1 MCNGVLLVLVL
12 VLVLAPLD
20 AAAGRGRALPRKP
33 SHRSLALPPLIPF
46 SPLCLVDPTLPQCA
60 DYINGLGPAD
70 CAGVSTQCERGLFRL
85 NHTLARGLFFAD
97 FVARNLDCAEEGF
110 EPCWEGA
117 TYNASRN
124 PLAGPGRLA
133 QGSCSVH
140 CRKNITEYEAVC
152 VRNGG
157 FLCDSEYNL
166 GMDGTEVKVTLPT
179 CLPVQCQAT
188 VAQKRASGNDGDN
201 TTSDLVAIQAC
212 MQRHTCESSTELRR
226 LVPECKVRLTCLD
239 EQEAADLA
247 VTLVLAA
254 VGALAAAALVL
265 KAGAFSCC
273 CREKRSRNLEEQE
286 ELNFFVGTS
295 HDNSLGAPLLD
306 PAQQNIQ
313 GHHTSS
319 RFVLSKDLADQQSSG
334 RFALGRREG
343 EPAAANLAMATAGA
357 TAAGVDAGFNTVDAS
372 DATANHHAHYM
383 PGTALTYR
391 NLFFRHR
398 GQLILRGV
406 SGIVRRGTCVAVIG
420 APDSGATT
428 LLRCLAGRQPT
439 GRVEG
444 SILVDGRPPD
454 RKIRRIVAF
463 VPKEDVNIAL
473 MTVRETLE
481 FSARCRL
488 PRTVSAKVR
497 GQRVQAWLQLLGL
510 RHVSDVI
517 VGDAVTRGIS
527 GGERRR
533 VSIGVEAVAGHRL
546 VIADS
551 PTNGLDS
558 EAAFN
563 VIKTMRALADAGHN
577 GFMASVRQPSTE
589 LLSLF
594 DTVCLMSRG
603 TCIFWGSIND
613 ALPFLAGLGFEKP
626 PAKSVPDFL
635 EEMTGNP
642 GQFFVDVFEEKPLAD
657 VEEGQGEAP
666 FAAAEASGGGE
677 AKTAPRSHRRLLR
690 RLSIV
695 DVHQCYVK
703 SKHFERLGREMWRQ
717 IDAAASLEWLGD
729 SAGNNDAGRPR
740 SFLNCCPNAVLDE
753 DGKCLCWGEKY
764 ATGLLSQIVHVTVRQ
779 VTLVSRSPTVRARMG
794 RAAFQGVLLGTM
806 FFHFDQSQN
815 SAQNRFGALFISISA
830 IVMGSVATIPE
841 LFSQRR
847 VFYQQKNA
855 GYFSPL
861 AWQVS
866 LFLTEIPITLIEM
879 AMYSLLLYGLCGLRG
894 GIFSYAFLFFYASMV
909 LANLICFSVA
919 AMSVM
924 LVDSVIAAQ
933 ALVPVYNAMN
943 ILFSG
948 YLMTEADIPLY
959 LRWLTKTSTIARL
972 FAAISINEM
981 DGQVFH
987 CEDAELI
994 PFRGNPRLNIPA
1006 PQGFNNE
1013 NYRACP
1019 LQTGDDALRYLY
1031 GIAPGQDVWGLFFFS
1046 MVFLGFFQLL
1056 LFVSILYVDHSR
1068 TTSDDP
1074 VVSSGG
1080 TSKKNM
1086 MKPPPPRPK
1095 KKKKKKTNM
1104 TGPTAASAPSSLSST
1119 PSASSS
1125 GTPISFEKLCYTVTL
1140 PNGKDRQLL
1149 TDVTGF
1155 AQPGELVALMGPSG
1169 AGKTTLLDV
1178 LAARKTG
1185 GVITGSILLD
1195 GLPVDNKFAR
1205 YTGYCE
1211 QMDSHLPTLTV
1222 REAVAVSAAL
1232 RLPPSVDGEERDRKI
1247 DRVLKQLLLD
1257 QYCDQLLGTPGLP
1270 GAVAPE
1276 IRKLVTIGVELV
1288 CDPAVLFMDEPT
1300 TGLDSSSALATMTLA
1315 KQIAEG
1321 GRRGDNTIEYPKIA
1335 VICTIHQPAR
1345 EIFSLF
1351 HNLFLLQK
1359 GGRVAYFGPVKDME
1373 NYFVETCQNPA
1384 CELEQNP
1391 ADYALACAAAVSFD
1405 GDTTAADLHD
1415 RSEWKR
1421 AQDAHLPER
1430 RSQRDPSRAAFA
1442 SPYATSSLHQFNTLL
1457 RVYSLRHW
1465 RDKKV
1470 LWTRMSLAV
1479 VFGLIVG
1486 VLYYGIGTD
1495 QTGAKSRVGV
1505 VFISLVYAGNVA
1517 NMAIPSNVM
1526 LRPIVFRERG
1536 SHAYRLCP
1544 FYWATLIAELPFV
1557 TLQGS
1562 LFVVTFYFLVGFRAS
1577 VVHFMLYLFGF
1588 IILSM
1593 TTFSFSHLMAS
1604 VAPNAD
1610 VGTIL
1615 SATVQSVFTLF
1626 CGFML
1631 PYESIPVYWRP
1642 LYYLSMFRYPLGFF
1656 VSNEMRGLEFQC
1668 PVGDGPAGRSLPVG
1682 AFPVFVGGT
1691 ANNVSFPPPPFGN
1704 GAYAPGCAPL
1714 FGNFTDLRDPRC
1726 WRFFCP
1732 ISDGEFILDRYS
1744 MPTSTDGMLQQLL
1757 VMVGFFLGLR
1767 VLTFVALKNIQHI
1780 TR

>member
-1 MCNGVLLVLVL
+1 V
-12 VLVLAPLD
+12 
-20 AAAGRGRALPRKP
+20 
-33 SHRSLALPPLIPF
+33 
-46 SPLCLVDPTLPQCA
+46 SPA
-60 DYINGLGPAD
+60 
-70 CAGVSTQCERGLFRL
+70 CERGLFRL
-85 NHTLARGLFFAD
+85 NHTLAQGLYFAD
-97 FVARNLDCAEEGF
+97 FVARNLGCAEKGF

-117 TYNASRN
+117 TRNASRN
-124 PLAGPGRLA
+124 PFSGPGRLQ
-133 QGSCSVH
+133 QGSCAVN
-140 CRKNITEYEAVC
+140 CRKNISEYEAVC
-152 VRNGG
+152 MRNGG
-157 FLCDSEYNL
+157 FLCDTEYDI

-179 CLPVQCQAT
+179 CLPLQCQKKAAAD
-188 VAQKRASGNDGDN
+188 VVPAA
-201 TTSDLVAIQAC
+201 SDLVAIQAC
-212 MQRHTCESSTELRR
+212 MQRHTCESSKELRR
-226 LVPECKVRLTCLD
+226 LVPECKVTLISCLG
-239 EQEAADLA
+239 EQQTADFVVAFL
-247 VTLVLAA
+247 LAA
-254 VGALAAAALVL
+254 VGALAFAGLVL
-265 KAGAFSCC
+265 KSGVFSCC
-273 CREKRSRNLEEQE
+273 CRKRRARDKDQQK

-295 HDNSLGAPLLD
+295 NGFTPNDDLDAPLL
-306 PAQQNIQ
+306 IQ
-313 GHHTSS
+313 GHTS

-334 RFALGRREG
+334 RFALGRRQE
-343 EPAAANLAMATAGA
+343 EA
-357 TAAGVDAGFNTVDAS
+357 TAATNFQTGSRGLAS
-372 DATANHHAHYM
+372 APSSAAYHHSHYM

-406 SGIVRRGTCVAVIG
+406 SGIVQRGQCVAVVG

-428 LLRCLAGRQPT
+428 LLRCLAGRQPL

-444 SILVDGRPPD
+444 SILIDGRPPD

-488 PRTVSAKVR
+488 PRTVSVKVR
-497 GQRVQAWLQLLGL
+497 GERVQAWLQLLGL
-510 RHVSDVI
+510 LHVSDVI
-517 VGDAVTRGIS
+517 VGDAVIRGIS

-558 EAAFN
+558 EAAYN

-603 TCIFWGSIND
+603 TCIFWGSTSD
-613 ALPFLAGLGFEKP
+613 ALPFLASMGFEKP

-642 GQFFVDVFEEKPLAD
+642 GQFYA
-657 VEEGQGEAP
+657 GEVSPVAS
-666 FAAAEASGGGE
+666 EAIHCDGGE
-677 AKTAPRSHRRLLR
+677 AKAPKDGRRLIR
-690 RLSIV
+690 RLSVV
-695 DVHQCYVK
+695 DVRQRYVK
-703 SKHFERLGREMWRQ
+703 SKHFERLGMEMWRQ
-717 IDAAASLEWLGD
+717 IDAAASLEEYYSDDDGVAPGKTEEEEN
-729 SAGNNDAGRPR
+729 SR
-740 SFLNCCPNAVLDE
+740 SFHPCCPDAVLDD
-753 DGKCLCWGEKY
+753 DGKFLCWGEKY
-764 ATGLLSQIVHVTVRQ
+764 ATGLLLQIVYLFLRQ
-779 VTLVSRSPTVRARMG
+779 SKLISRSPTVRARLG
-794 RAAFQGVLLGTM
+794 RALFQGVLLGTM

-861 AWQVS
+861 AWQIS
-866 LFLTEIPITLIEM
+866 LFLTEIPITLVEM
-879 AMYSLLLYGLCGLRG
+879 AIYSLLLYGLCGLRG

-919 AMSVM
+919 ATSVM

-948 YLMTEADIPLY
+948 YLMTEADIPPY

-972 FAAISINEM
+972 FAAISVNEM

-994 PFRGNPRLNIPA
+994 PFLGDSDLNVPA
-1006 PQGFNNE
+1006 PLGFNNK

-1019 LQTGDDALRYLY
+1019 LQTGEDALRYLY
-1031 GIAPGQDVWGLFFFS
+1031 GIAPDQNVWGLFLFS
-1046 MVFLGFFQLL
+1046 TVFLGLFQIL
-1056 LFVSILYVDHSR
+1056 LFFSIRYVDHSR

-1074 VVSSGG
+1074 VVSSGD
-1080 TSKKNM
+1080 TSKKD
-1086 MKPPPPRPK
+1086 RK
-1095 KKKKKKTNM
+1095 KKKKSGRAEPSTDFCKR
-1104 TGPTAASAPSSLSST
+1104 TADVADT
-1119 PSASSS
+1119 PGLVS
-1125 GTPISFEKLCYTVTL
+1125 GTPISFENLCYTVTL
-1140 PNGKDRQLL
+1140 PNGQDRQLL
-1149 TDVTGF
+1149 TNVTGF
-1155 AQPGELVALMGPSG
+1155 ARPGELVALMGPSG

-1185 GVITGSILLD
+1185 GVVSGHILLG
-1195 GLPVDNKFAR
+1195 GLPVDDKFAR

-1211 QMDSHLPTLTV
+1211 QMDSHLPTLSV

-1232 RLPPSVDGEERDRKI
+1232 RLPTSVDTEERERKI
-1247 DRVLKQLLLD
+1247 DRVLEQLLLT
-1257 QYCDQLLGTPGLP
+1257 QYRDQLLGTPGLP

-1300 TGLDSSSALATMTLA
+1300 TGLDSSSALATIALA
-1315 KQIAEG
+1315 KKIAEG
-1321 GRRGDNTIEYPKIA
+1321 GRRGDSTVEYNKIA

-1351 HNLFLLQK
+1351 HNLLLLQK
-1359 GGRVAYFGPVKDME
+1359 GGRVAYFGPVKNME
-1373 NYFVETCQNPA
+1373 RYFVETCQSPA
-1384 CELEQNP
+1384 CELDQNP
-1391 ADYALACAAAVSFD
+1391 ADYALACAAASFS
-1405 GDTTAADLHD
+1405 GDATAADLHD

-1421 AQDAHLPER
+1421 VQNARLPPR
-1430 RSQRDPSRAAFA
+1430 RTTRELLSGAFA
-1442 SPYATSSLHQFNTLL
+1442 SPYATSSMHQFKILL
-1457 RVYSLRHW
+1457 GVYSLRHW

-1479 VFGLIVG
+1479 IFGLIVG
-1486 VLYYGIGTD
+1486 VLYYGVGMD

-1544 FYWATLIAELPFV
+1544 FYWATLVAELPFV

-1577 VVHFMLYLFGF
+1577 IMHFTLYLFGF

-1593 TTFSFSHLMAS
+1593 ATFSFSHLMAS
-1604 VAPNAD
+1604 IAPNAD

-1668 PVGDGPAGRSLPVG
+1668 PVGNGPAGNNLPVG

-1704 GAYAPGCAPL
+1704 GKYALDCVPL
-1714 FGNFTDLRDPRC
+1714 LANFTNIHDPRC

-1732 ISDGEFILDRYS
+1732 ISNGEFILDRYS
-1744 MPTSTDGMLQQLL
+1744 MPTSTGGMLQQLL
-1757 VMVGFFLGLR
+1757 VMVGFFFGLR
-1767 VLTFVALKNIQHI
+1767 LLTFVALQNIQHI
-1780 TR
+1780 SR